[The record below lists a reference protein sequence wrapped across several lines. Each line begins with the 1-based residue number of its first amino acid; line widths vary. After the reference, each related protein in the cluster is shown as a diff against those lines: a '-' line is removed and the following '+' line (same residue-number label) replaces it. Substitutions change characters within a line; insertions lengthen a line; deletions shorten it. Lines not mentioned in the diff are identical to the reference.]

1 MTRSRR
7 RRGLVHRTVMSVVA
21 VAVVLGAN
29 AWVHDAGDIADARAT
44 VAWPAARTV
53 IATEVPDGSESIAD
67 RSDIADT
74 GLDVS
79 GDIDPV
85 EVALEDSQ
93 GALVDARWEALAS
106 MLRASLGGNDAF
118 AAAVVVDGEVV
129 FEMVSGERT
138 PGEAAVPEHRFR
150 LASLSKVVTA
160 AVVMQLVQ
168 DGLVGLDEPV
178 GQLIADHLGIGPLDT
193 ATASVTVRGLLGH
206 TAGFGKDWSLYFSD
220 GLDKHWRAN
229 AAAALRAGSSGSR
242 GFSYSNTTYVVAG
255 ALVEA
260 LTGRSYEE
268 VVTERLL
275 VPLGIEGPRLGVTQA
290 VRPGEVQHRSD
301 THRSYMEALGP
312 AGGWVMS
319 AAEIAI
325 IVDSL
330 RTSSA
335 SWQPLSFATAA
346 QMTAAVDA
354 SSFSHR
360 SYGLGVMRFADGSF
374 GHTGTLQQTRTVA
387 AARPDGVTWSVLVS
401 GSRPDSS
408 QRLHAMM
415 GSAVSAALR

>member
-1 MTRSRR
+1 
-7 RRGLVHRTVMSVVA
+7 MSVVA
-21 VAVVLGAN
+21 VTVVFVAN
-29 AWVHDAGDIADARAT
+29 AWVHDARDIADARAT
-44 VAWPAARTV
+44 VVWPEARAVMVAA
-53 IATEVPDGSESIAD
+53 VPDGSESTDHRSENGDVGVDTTAD
-67 RSDIADT
+67 AP
-74 GLDVS
+74 GVQGAL
-79 GDIDPV
+79 
-85 EVALEDSQ
+85 EAALEDSPI
-93 GALVDARWEALAS
+93 GPADARWEVLAS
-106 MLRASLGGNDAF
+106 TLRASLGGNAAF
-118 AAAVVVDGEVV
+118 AAAVVIDGQVA
-129 FEMVSGERT
+129 FEMVSGERI
-138 PGEAAVPEHRFR
+138 PGVPAAPEHRFR

-178 GQLIADHLGIGPLDT
+178 GQLIADHFGVGTLDD

-206 TAGFGKDWSLYFSD
+206 TAGFGKDWSFYFSD

-229 AAAALRAGSSGSR
+229 AAAALRAGASGSS
-242 GFSYSNTTYVVAG
+242 GFSYSNTSYVVAG

-260 LTGRSYEE
+260 LTGRSYED

-275 VPLGIEGPRLGVTQA
+275 VPLGIEGPRLGVTQ
-290 VRPGEVQHRSD
+290 VVGPGEIQHRSD

-325 IVDSL
+325 IIDSL

-335 SWQPLSFATAA
+335 SWQPLAFATAA
-346 QMTAAVDA
+346 EMTAAVDGG
-354 SSFSHR
+354 SLSHR
-360 SYGLGVMRFADGSF
+360 SYGLGVMRFSDGSF

-408 QRLHAMM
+408 QRLHAIMER
-415 GSAVSAALR
+415 AVSAALR